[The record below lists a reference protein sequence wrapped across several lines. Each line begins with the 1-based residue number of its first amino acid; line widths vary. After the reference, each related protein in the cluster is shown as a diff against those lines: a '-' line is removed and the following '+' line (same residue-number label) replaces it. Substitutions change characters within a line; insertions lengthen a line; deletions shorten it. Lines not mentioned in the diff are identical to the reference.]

1 MIRKM
6 LQNMFESFYESNK
19 NLSVL
24 YIDFLNSDIIENIF
38 T

>member
-1 MIRKM
+1 
-6 LQNMFESFYESNK
+6 MFESFYESNK